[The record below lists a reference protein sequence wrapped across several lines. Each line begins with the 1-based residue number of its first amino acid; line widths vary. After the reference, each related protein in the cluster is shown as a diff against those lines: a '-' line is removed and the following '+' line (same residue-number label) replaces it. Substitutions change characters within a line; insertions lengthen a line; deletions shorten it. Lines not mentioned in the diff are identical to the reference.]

1 MHFAVYEN
9 SHFQQRKLKVKFE
22 RASDRKGQNTTSG
35 DQFATLPLVGPF
47 SRPDRAV
54 VTVVVALSFRNLPI
68 THTTT
73 AACSTDTRC

>member
-9 SHFQQRKLKVKFE
+9 SHFQLRQLKVKFE
-22 RASDRKGQNTTSG
+22 SASDRKGLNTTRG
-35 DQFATLPLVGPF
+35 DQLATLPLVDPF
-47 SRPDRAV
+47 SRPERAL

-73 AACSTDTRC
+73 AACSTDTWC